1 MNPAML
7 AALLSLVLFLGMLG
21 CLELGRRLGR
31 RRMEADP
38 EGVKSGTGPVD
49 SAIFALLGL
58 LIAFTYSSA
67 STRFEVRRQLIVQ
80 EANNIG
86 TAYLRLDLVPPAPR
100 AELQQLFREYVDS
113 RLATYARLDDIDAAR
128 AEYDRSVE
136 MQGRIWSLAIE
147 AARSVQSPAPMQLLV
162 PSLNDMF
169 DIANSRRAAM
179 MMHQPPIIFGMLIA
193 VALCGAVLAGHSL
206 STGRARSWIH
216 IAAFGAVT
224 AVTLYVILD
233 LEFPRYGLI
242 RIDEMDQL
250 LVNVRAS
257 FG

>member
-7 AALLSLVLFLGMLG
+7 AALISLTLFLGMLA
-21 CLELGRRLGR
+21 CLEAGRRLGL
-31 RRMEADP
+31 RRMAADP
-38 EGVKSGTGPVD
+38 EGVKSGPVD
-49 SAIFALLGL
+49 SAVFALLGL

-67 STRFEVRRQLIVQ
+67 STRYEERRQLILQ

-86 TAYLRLDLVPPAPR
+86 TAYLRLDLVQPAAR
-100 AELQQLFREYVDS
+100 AELQQLFRDYLDS
-113 RLATYARLDDIDAAR
+113 RLLTYQLLHDLDGAR
-128 AEYDRSVE
+128 AEYGRSVE
-136 MQGRIWSLAIE
+136 LQGRIWTRALE
-147 AARSVQSPAPMQLLV
+147 AAREIPSPAPLQLLV
-162 PSLNDMF
+162 PSLNEMF
-169 DIANSRRAAM
+169 DVANSRRAAIL
-179 MMHQPPIIFGMLIA
+179 MHQPPIIFGMLIA

-242 RIDEMDQL
+242 RVDELDVL
-250 LVNVRAS
+250 LRDVRA
-257 FG
+257 GMK